1 MGVSRP
7 RRGLRWLTRI
17 VVAAVVIVVI
27 GVMVTAARGVYDV
40 SPYPVAVASA
50 PRWTM
55 PCFHSVGRYNHEPQ
69 CARVR
74 GRVVWREGDDPD
86 GDGDRHIVVL
96 SRMRFR
102 VVKLTEQAS
111 AMPPLGSEVEAV
123 GFTTVGASGE
133 REIVAEAFW
142 R

>member
-1 MGVSRP
+1 VRVAVLVVVLGLGV
-7 RRGLRWLTRI
+7 
-17 VVAAVVIVVI
+17 VV
-27 GVMVTAARGVYDV
+27 VTAARGVYDV
-40 SPYPVAVASA
+40 SPYPRDAASA

-55 PCFHSVGRYNHEPQ
+55 PCFHATSQYNHEPQ

-74 GRVVWREGDDPD
+74 GRVVWREQSDPD

-96 SRMRFR
+96 SRMRLR
-102 VVKLTEQAS
+102 VVKLTAQS
-111 AMPPLGSEVEAV
+111 GAMPALGSEVEAV
-123 GFTTVGASGE
+123 GFTTVGSSGE

>member
-1 MGVSRP
+1 M
-7 RRGLRWLTRI
+7 
-17 VVAAVVIVVI
+17 IVVI

-40 SPYPVAVASA
+40 APYPMAVASA
-50 PRWTM
+50 PPWTM
-55 PCFHSVGRYNHEPQ
+55 PCFHSTSRYNHEPQ

-74 GRVVWREGDDPD
+74 GRVVWREADDPD

-102 VVKLTEQAS
+102 VVKLTAQAG
-111 AMPPLGSEVEAV
+111 AMPALGSEVEVV
-123 GFTTVGASGE
+123 GFTTVGSSGE

>member
-1 MGVSRP
+1 MAASRR
-7 RRGLRWLTRI
+7 RRGLRWLVRLAL
-17 VVAAVVIVVI
+17 AAVALVLIL
-27 GVMVTAARGVYDV
+27 VMVTAARGVYDV

-50 PRWTM
+50 PKWAM
-55 PCFHSVGRYNHEPQ
+55 PCFHSMPRYNHEPQ

-74 GRVVWREGDDPD
+74 GRVVWRESDDPD

-102 VVKLTEQAS
+102 VVKLRKDAG
-111 AMPPLGSEVEAV
+111 ALRGIGSEVAAV

-133 REIVAEAFW
+133 RVIVAEAF
-142 R
+142 RR